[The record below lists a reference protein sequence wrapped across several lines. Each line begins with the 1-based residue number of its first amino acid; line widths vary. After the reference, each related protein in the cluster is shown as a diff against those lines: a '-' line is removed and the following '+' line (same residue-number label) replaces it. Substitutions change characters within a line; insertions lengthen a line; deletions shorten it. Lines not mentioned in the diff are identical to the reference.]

1 MPTIGFPSDFLF
13 GVAASSY
20 QIEGAWN
27 EAGKGESIWDR
38 FTHSPGHVAH
48 GDTGDTACDHY
59 HRFAEDV
66 ALMREMKVRAYRFSV
81 SWPRVMP
88 EGRGRLNSAGFDYY
102 SRLVDALLGAG
113 IKPVLNLF
121 HWDLPQALQEIG
133 GFANRDVTGWF
144 ADYAALVSARLGDRV
159 KMWVTMNEP
168 SVYALLGHAVGIHAP
183 GVKDYLTYF
192 KVAHHL
198 NLAHGRAVVA
208 IRDCARSPEVGTVLN
223 LPAIHP
229 RSNTEADRRAAQVMD
244 GLWNRFHADPI
255 LLGRYPEDLM
265 SRLAVLNLSLPAED
279 LPVIRRQ
286 LDFLGVNVYT
296 RHFAFHDPNIPLLE
310 AMIDEQFLPRGA
322 AATAM
327 GWEIYP
333 PAIHETLLRVKNE
346 WGDPVVYITENGAAF
361 DDRLEGGIVND
372 PERIDFLKRY
382 LAEVRAAMRDGVKVK
397 GYFVWSL
404 LDNFEWT
411 HGYTK
416 RFGLVYTDYPS
427 LRRIP
432 KASAFWYRELIER
445 GSFTIDS

>member
-1 MPTIGFPSDFLF
+1 MPNIGFPSDFLF
-13 GVAASSY
+13 GVSTSSY

-38 FTHSPGHVAH
+38 FAHTPGKISD
-48 GDTGDTACDHY
+48 GSTGDVACDHY

-81 SWPRVMP
+81 SWPRVLP
-88 EGRGRLNSAGFDYY
+88 EGRGRPNPAGLDFY
-102 SRLVDALLGAG
+102 SRLVDALLDAG
-113 IKPVLNLF
+113 ILPVLCLF
-121 HWDLPQALQEIG
+121 HWDLPQALQEQG

-144 ADYAALVSARLGDRV
+144 ADYAALLAARLGDRV

-168 SVYALLGHAVGIHAP
+168 SVYAMLGHATGMLAP
-183 GVKDYLTYF
+183 GIKDYLTYF

-208 IRDCARSPEVGTVLN
+208 IRDSARAPEVGTVLS

-229 RSNTEADRRAAQVMD
+229 RSNTEEDRRAAQVMD
-244 GLWNRFHADPI
+244 GLWNRFHAEPI

-265 SRLAVLNLSLPAED
+265 DRLSALNLPMPAAD
-279 LPVIRRQ
+279 LAAIRKP

-296 RHFAFHDPNIPLLE
+296 RHFAYHDKNVPLLE
-310 AMIDEQFLPRGA
+310 AMIDDQFLPRGA

-333 PAIHETLLRVKNE
+333 PAIYEMLKRVQTE
-346 WGDPVVYITENGAAF
+346 WGDPVVYVTENGAAF
-361 DDRLEGGIVND
+361 DDVLDGGVVND
-372 PERIDFLKRY
+372 PARIDYLKRY
-382 LAEVRAAMRDGVKVK
+382 LAEVRQAMREGVKVK

-404 LDNFEWT
+404 LDNFEWAY
-411 HGYTK
+411 GFSK
-416 RFGLVYTDYPS
+416 RFGLVFTDYPTQ
-427 LRRIP
+427 RRIP

-445 GSFTIDS
+445 GSFALE